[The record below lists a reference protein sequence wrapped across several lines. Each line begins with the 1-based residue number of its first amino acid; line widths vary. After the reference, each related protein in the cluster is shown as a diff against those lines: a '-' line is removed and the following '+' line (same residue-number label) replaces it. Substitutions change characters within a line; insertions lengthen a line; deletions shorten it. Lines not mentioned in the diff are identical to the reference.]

1 MSNVPKAQFL
11 AVMALIKANS
21 WLSSKADSL
30 AELLTEDCTTDEEQA
45 LITEL
50 LSRFRYIS
58 AENFVQKINDLVL
71 DIVTIPNIT
80 DKNTIIAAM
89 AANSS
94 PDSSQALVQNIKVKL
109 QQNGWH
115 DVQIV
120 NAFGAA
126 FKKLKADNFAR
137 RNVILVDEFIG
148 SGQTVLSRVTEIRR
162 QFKTADID
170 INVFVNVIFA
180 STSGI
185 KKIEEAG
192 IRLSYLESINRG
204 ISDFVTPDKLEEKMK
219 SMINIEKQ
227 LAAEHGSHKLSD
239 YSLGYGRTESLIG
252 FENAN
257 IPNNVF
263 PVFWWPMHSLQKTR
277 NTLFTRYLGD

>member
-1 MSNVPKAQFL
+1 MT
-11 AVMALIKANS
+11 LIKANS

-30 AELLTEDCTTDEEQA
+30 VELLMDDCSSVDEQT

-50 LSRFRYIS
+50 LSRFKYIS

-71 DIVTIPNIT
+71 DIVTIPGIEAK
-80 DKNTIIAAM
+80 DTIIAAM

-94 PDSSQALVQNIKVKL
+94 PDSSQALVQNIKIKL
-109 QQNGWH
+109 QQNGWEE
-115 DVQIV
+115 VQIV

-126 FKKLKADNFAR
+126 FKKLKADNFKR

-148 SGQTVLSRVTEIRR
+148 SGQTVLSRVAEIKR
-162 QFKTADID
+162 QFNTAQID

-180 STSGI
+180 SISGI

-192 IRLSYLESINRG
+192 IRLSYIESVSRG
-204 ISDFVTPDKLEEKMK
+204 ISDFETTEKIEEKVK
-219 SMINIEKQ
+219 SMLNIEKQ
-227 LAAEHGSHKLSD
+227 LSPEHGEHKLSD
-239 YSLGYGRTESLIG
+239 YSLGYGKTESLIG
-252 FENAN
+252 FENSN

-263 PVFWWPMHSLQKTR
+263 PIFWWPGRSEGKSR
-277 NTLFTRYLGD
+277 NPLFTRYLGD